1 MDPSTR
7 DAITWTLS
15 TCTGILVLV
24 SLAVRFVLL
33 PWLRD
38 HLVSPVQETH
48 RQVSENGHRH
58 RAQPTIPD
66 RLEDL
71 AAKVDIA
78 TTAHEAQSRDLQAF
92 RLVLDEHLRWSDRWV
107 DVVDRELD
115 LLKRQ
120 AHEENGESDEQNI
133 PGT

>member
-1 MDPSTR
+1 MDQDTR
-7 DAITWTLS
+7 DAITWTLG
-15 TCTGILVLV
+15 TFITLCTIVALGVKFI
-24 SLAVRFVLL
+24 LL

-38 HLVSPVQETH
+38 HLVAPVAETH

-71 AAKVDIA
+71 AAKVDTA
-78 TTAHEAQSRDLQAF
+78 TEAHEAQSRDMQAF

-107 DVVDRELD
+107 DVVDRELE

-120 AHEENGESDEQNI
+120 LHGENGESSDEV
-133 PGT
+133 PRT